1 MLGNE
6 TSRKTC
12 IKEADLQNKSV
23 KLTCSFNA
31 SEIVGTTEIGV
42 YCTNQSKS
50 VVLISHD
57 IFEKIENSLI
67 NNLSGSVEVEYTFLF
82 TTSTTRKGWVKLEN
96 YQNVYYIYE
105 PSNVTGVIEED
116 VNGYTART
124 DIASVENNKSS
135 YYYDSTNTRN
145 LYIHTMD
152 DENPNN
158 QKMLIQTKEDNKE
171 V

>member
-158 QKMLIQTKEDNKE
+158 QKMLIQTNEDNKE

>member
-1 MLGNE
+1 M
-6 TSRKTC
+6 
-12 IKEADLQNKSV
+12 
-23 KLTCSFNA
+23 
-31 SEIVGTTEIGV
+31 
-42 YCTNQSKS
+42 
-50 VVLISHD
+50 
-57 IFEKIENSLI
+57 
-67 NNLSGSVEVEYTFLF
+67 
-82 TTSTTRKGWVKLEN
+82 
-96 YQNVYYIYE
+96 YYIYE

>member
-67 NNLSGSVEVEYTFLF
+67 NNLSGSVEVEYTILF